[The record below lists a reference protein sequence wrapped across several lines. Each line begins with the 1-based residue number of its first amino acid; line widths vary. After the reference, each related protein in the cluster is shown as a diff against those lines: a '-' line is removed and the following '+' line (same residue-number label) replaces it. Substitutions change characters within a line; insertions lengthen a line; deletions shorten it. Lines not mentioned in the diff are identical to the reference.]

1 MLNKSEYSSDIVL
14 INRIINGDTSAF
26 ECIMKRHGEFVLRIV
41 KKHVPKNEIEDV
53 TQNVFLRI
61 YKSLNMYEGKGN
73 FKSWLSSITV
83 RTCYDYWRKAYQSR
97 EVPMNSLTEKQ
108 QEWLE
113 NTISDYSTTERY
125 EKGLQKEASEIL
137 EWALSR
143 LSAEDRMVM
152 KLVYLEGYSGKE
164 VAALL
169 GWSVPYVKVRSFRI
183 KKKLKTILKAAQKRA

>member
-1 MLNKSEYSSDIVL
+1 MLNKSDNSSDILL
-14 INRIINGDTSAF
+14 IRRIIKGDTGAF
-26 ECIMKRHGEFVLRIV
+26 DYIMKAHGEFVLRIV

-53 TQNVFLRI
+53 TQNAFLRI
-61 YKSLNMYEGKGN
+61 YRSLKMFEGRGN
-73 FKSWLSSITV
+73 FKSWISSITV

-97 EVPMNSLTEKQ
+97 EITLNSLTEKQ

-113 NTISDYSTTERY
+113 NTISDDSELELH
-125 EKGLQKEASEIL
+125 EKGLKTEASELL

-152 KLVYLEGYSGKE
+152 ELVYLEGYSGKE
-164 VAALL
+164 VAELL
-169 GWSVPYVKVRSFRI
+169 GWSVSNVKVRSFRM